1 MNARDGSEVSLRCTV
16 TGHPTPEVSWYHNG
30 KNIDKSTDFVITY
43 DDRTGVAEL
52 VVVDCMRDDQGHF
65 RCVAKNQVGQAET
78 ACRLIVTKLPAA
90 TDVTDSRAFPAEV
103 REPVVVPAIVE
114 GKRVTPVPVLA
125 TPESPKEGD
134 ILVDSSAQSL
144 YAGPSTIT
152 AVVSLP
158 QAVVEDVVRPVAAEP
173 KTITVPDLSSIG
185 HQHATTVVT
194 VGPGES
200 RTIVVP
206 GQQVTHGTGVTTVV
220 EISQGDAPRFT
231 QPIQPCVVVEG
242 QSCTFRAVVV
252 GDPWPEITWLK
263 EKEDLVLTQRHMT
276 AADAKTGNCSL
287 TIVNCQPH
295 DTGVYS
301 CRAINA
307 AGRATCT
314 ANVVVVR
321 E

>member
-1 MNARDGSEVSLRCTV
+1 MV
-16 TGHPTPEVSWYHNG
+16 TEP
-30 KNIDKSTDFVITY
+30 
-43 DDRTGVAEL
+43 RTKHAVPAEN
-52 VVVDCMRDDQGHF
+52 HY
-65 RCVAKNQVGQAET
+65 
-78 ACRLIVTKLPAA
+78 
-90 TDVTDSRAFPAEV
+90 EV
-103 REPVVVPAIVE
+103 REPEVVPAIVE
-114 GKRVTPVPVLA
+114 GKRRTPVPVVPTL
-125 TPESPKEGD
+125 ESPKEGD
-134 ILVDSSAQSL
+134 ILFESSSQSL
-144 YAGPSTIT
+144 HAGPSAIT

-158 QAVVEDVVRPVAAEP
+158 AAVVEDVVRPVLAQP
-173 KTITVPDLSSIG
+173 KAFTVPDLSSIG
-185 HQHATTVVT
+185 HQQQTTVVT
-194 VGPGES
+194 VSPGES

-206 GQQVTHGTGVTTVV
+206 GQQVTQVKGVTTVV
-220 EISQGDAPRFT
+220 EVSQGDAPRFT

-263 EKEDLVLTQRHMT
+263 EKEDLILTDRHKT
-276 AADAKTGNCSL
+276 AADAKTGSCSL

-301 CRAINA
+301 CRATNA